1 MNGTLEKEIAY
12 LLKVHYICVCYN
24 KFYSTFPYNDVPL
37 VRPPCQTDKK
47 GSLEVSCGVTKYF
60 WHEMFWTPK
69 KFLIADPS

>member
-47 GSLEVSCGVTKYF
+47 GSLEVSCRGNQILLT
-60 WHEMFWTPK
+60 
-69 KFLIADPS
+69 